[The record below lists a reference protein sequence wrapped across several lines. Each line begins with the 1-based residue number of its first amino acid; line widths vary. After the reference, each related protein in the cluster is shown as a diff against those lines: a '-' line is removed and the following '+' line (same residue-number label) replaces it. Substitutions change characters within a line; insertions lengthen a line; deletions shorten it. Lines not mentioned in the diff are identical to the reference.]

1 MNTSSSSNRSLI
13 TVAGSVLERV
23 YASKSFAVLSLTGVV
38 ALMAGFRIAVS
49 GDAVGQEMFN
59 VWMLDWAVI
68 WASLSIVCLM
78 LLNPLIEF
86 FSQDLRAHREASMMR
101 ELIRMEPAMAQE
113 LRAMEM
119 QQQYRDEMVQEE
131 RVAAAAALD
140 GIGASSLKPGKV
152 PARRHS
158 DSVLAA

>member
-1 MNTSSSSNRSLI
+1 MNTSSSSNRSVSTALSSGLKRI
-13 TVAGSVLERV
+13 
-23 YASKSFAVLSLTGVV
+23 YASKSFAVLSLTGAV

-49 GDAVGQEMFN
+49 GDAVGEEMFN

-68 WASLSIVCLM
+68 WASMAIVCLM

-86 FSQDLRAHREASMMR
+86 FSQDVRAHREASMMR

-113 LRAMEM
+113 LRAMEIH
-119 QQQYRDEMVQEE
+119 QQYRDELAQEE
-131 RVAAAAALD
+131 RVSAAAALE
-140 GIGASSLKPGKV
+140 GIGASSLKPAKV

-158 DSVLAA
+158 DSVLTA

>member
-1 MNTSSSSNRSLI
+1 MNTSSSSNRSVISSLSNTI
-13 TVAGSVLERV
+13 ERV

-49 GDAVGQEMFN
+49 GDAVGEEMFN

-68 WASLSIVCLM
+68 WASLAIVFLM

-113 LRAMEM
+113 LRAMEI
-119 QQQYRDEMVQEE
+119 QQQYRDEVAQED
-131 RVAAAAALD
+131 RVSAAQALE

-158 DSVLAA
+158 DKVLAA